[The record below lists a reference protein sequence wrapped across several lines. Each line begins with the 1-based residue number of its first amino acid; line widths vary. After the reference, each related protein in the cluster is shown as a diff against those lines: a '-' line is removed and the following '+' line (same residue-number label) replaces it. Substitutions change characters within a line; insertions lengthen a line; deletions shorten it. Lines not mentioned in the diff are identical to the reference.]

1 MSTARYHRDQ
11 AKLCLDMASQMS
23 DRNASD
29 MIRAAAVRHFAQAT
43 ELEKIDLARKQ
54 PANDFPPG
62 SSTTR
67 DSA

>member
-11 AKLCLDMASQMS
+11 ATLCLDMASQMS

-29 MIRAAAVRHFAQAT
+29 VIRAAAVRHFAQAT
-43 ELEKIDLARKQ
+43 ELEKIDIAGQ

-62 SSTTR
+62 SSPTTR
-67 DSA
+67 G